1 MRIFLT
7 MILLIFSGGIFAQ
20 GGLTVKGKV
29 TDFSTGEPLPY
40 ALVMVASQEIGVE
53 TEEDGSFLLTV
64 KHLPAQLAVQYMGY
78 ETITEDISDSS
89 EVFLF
94 ELIPSD
100 NDLEDLV
107 ITVSSNK
114 ADESVLL
121 NEQRKSS
128 EIIQQIGAQEM
139 SRKGVS
145 DVASAVAKTSGI
157 SRQEGSNSVYVRG
170 LGDRYNSTTLN
181 GLPVPSNDPEKK
193 NINLELFSTD
203 IVQYISIDKTFGT
216 KNTGDFGGGNV
227 DILSKDFK
235 DDGLFEII
243 LGAKINT
250 NASSKESNF
259 LLAQGPSSMGYA
271 SYGVP
276 ANPLTSYSFQNSLT
290 PKKAGPIGG
299 SVGLKAGKS
308 FTVGSEGKIG
318 RAHV

>member
-20 GGLTVKGKV
+20 GGLIVKGKV

-64 KHLPAQLAVQYMGY
+64 KHLPAQLAVEYMGY

-89 EVFLF
+89 EAFLF

-203 IVQYISIDKTFGT
+203 IVQYISREFG
-216 KNTGDFGGGNV
+216 DV
-227 DILSKDFK
+227 LS
-235 DDGLFEII
+235 
-243 LGAKINT
+243 GA
-250 NASSKESNF
+250 
-259 LLAQGPSSMGYA
+259 
-271 SYGVP
+271 
-276 ANPLTSYSFQNSLT
+276 
-290 PKKAGPIGG
+290 G
-299 SVGLKAGKS
+299 SVLHEHLGIPHIDL
-308 FTVGSEGKIG
+308 
-318 RAHV
+318 